1 MTRRPLVILGTGS
14 GVGKSTLVAGLCRVF
29 ARRGVRV
36 APFKAQNMALESVV
50 THDGGEIGRATALQA
65 IAARAEPSIHMNPL
79 LLKPKSD
86 GESQLV
92 VHGQPF
98 RDVTAADYFAGDS
111 LGDVKRRA
119 IEASLAVLRT
129 EYELIVAEGAG
140 SCAEPNLRA
149 VDVVNMEIAHALDAD
164 AFVVADIDKG
174 GVFASLLGTL
184 QVMDLVSP
192 ADRTRVQGFVLNKFR
207 GARELLTPA
216 LAFVEAHGRVPVVG
230 VLPWLPL
237 SLEEEDR
244 VVVRTTATPEIDVAV
259 LYLPH
264 VSNASDLDPLTHE
277 PSVRVRWVRHPGELG
292 APDAIVLPGTKN
304 TTWDLDLIRRI
315 GLADAVLA
323 DRRAVILGICGGY
336 QMLGHELRDP
346 GRLES
351 SLGTM
356 RGLGLL
362 DIDVDF
368 RPGKVLKN
376 GVWSLSPGSP
386 FIAAGEVRG
395 YEVHAGH
402 VDRRGRPLFRAGDG
416 GEEGAVSADGR
427 VLGTLVHD
435 ALWNPAF
442 ARAFVNH
449 LRTRKNLAPLD
460 TPLVD
465 LRAARERSLDAL
477 ADVIERECP
486 ALVDR

>member
-1 MTRRPLVILGTGS
+1 MRRALMMLGTGS

-36 APFKAQNMALESVV
+36 TPFKAQNMALESVV
-50 THDGGEIGRATALQA
+50 TADGGEIGRATALQA
-65 IAARAEPSIHMNPL
+65 VAARVAPSIHMNPL

-86 GESQLV
+86 GVSQLV
-92 VHGQPF
+92 VQGQPF
-98 RDVTAADYFAGDS
+98 RDVTAADYFAGDT
-111 LGDVKRRA
+111 LGDVKKRA

-149 VDVVNMEIAHALDAD
+149 VDVVNMDVAHALGAD
-164 AFVVADIDKG
+164 AYVVADIDKG

-192 ADRTRVQGFVLNKFR
+192 GDRARVRGFVVNKFR

-216 LAFVEAHGRVPVVG
+216 LTFVERHGGVPVVG

-292 APDAIVLPGTKN
+292 APDAIVIPGTKN
-304 TTWDLDLIRRI
+304 TTWDLELLRKI

-323 DRRAVILGICGGY
+323 DRRAVVLGICGGY
-336 QMLGHELRDP
+336 QMLGRELRDP
-346 GRLES
+346 DRLES
-351 SLGTM
+351 SIGTM
-356 RGLGLL
+356 HGLGLL
-362 DIDVDF
+362 DLDVDF

-376 GVWSLSPGSP
+376 GIWSLAPGAP
-386 FIAAGEVRG
+386 FTVRGELRG

-402 VDRRGRPLFRAGDG
+402 VERRGEPLFLASDG
-416 GEEGAVSADGR
+416 TAEGAIAEEGR
-427 VLGTLVHD
+427 VLGTLIHD
-435 ALWNPAF
+435 VFWNPRF

-449 LRTRKNLAPLD
+449 LRGRKNLPLLD
-460 TPLVD
+460 SPLVD
-465 LRAARERSLDAL
+465 LRGERERSLELL